1 MAMKAIYKIS
11 NPEGQIYIGQTKNF
25 KNRVKSYK
33 SRLGKS
39 HRKLH
44 ASFLKYGFKAHSFE
58 VLHELPTDSEQ
69 CISDSYERLYI
80 EQYKECGFEMLNIR
94 EGGIHGKPA
103 EETRAIWSSQRTG
116 RKMTETHKQ
125 KLISIN
131 KGKPNCNK
139 GKKFPHQKEIRREGK
154 SIGMYHIYRYGNLI
168 GKYRSS
174 YEASEKL
181 GLSIR
186 TVHRLSVNGKE
197 GQKGRNMGIT
207 VLLIPKSI

>member
-1 MAMKAIYKIS
+1 
-11 NPEGQIYIGQTKNF
+11 
-25 KNRVKSYK
+25 
-33 SRLGKS
+33 
-39 HRKLH
+39 
-44 ASFLKYGFKAHSFE
+44 
-58 VLHELPTDSEQ
+58 
-69 CISDSYERLYI
+69 
-80 EQYKECGFEMLNIR
+80 
-94 EGGIHGKPA
+94 
-103 EETRAIWSSQRTG
+103 
-116 RKMTETHKQ
+116 MTETHKQ